1 MAVIGTFGSYT
12 AARLGIYASQ
22 ASLSATGNNIANINT
37 PGYTR
42 QRMDLVSLYSYGS
55 ARYVNKFNLNV
66 GYGVLTNGVS
76 QLRDPFLD
84 IRYREENA
92 SVGAYDEKLDCLQ
105 QLAAVLDEVGRGTDD
120 FGMVEAQ
127 FNEFYQQLQKLLLNT
142 GDVVND
148 TTVRGAAQTLTNLL
162 NSYSNA
168 MDTLATNKLSELKEN
183 VKTVNSLLT
192 QIRDLNVQIR
202 DAGIIGDNALE
213 LRDARNLCID
223 QLSAYMKINV
233 TYDMEKI
240 DEFNSVER
248 LNITIAGSDI
258 KLIQGVYGAQ
268 LSMPETTLA
277 TNPKFDPNDPKSGK
291 YAAIDKNGKWTP
303 TNLMKNPDWDP
314 DYDIEEGEEG
324 YDEKKASKYIY
335 YDPKTRTDKYLLDDE
350 AAKDKLKEL
359 DPKLDTDDPDF
370 DLNTYIASELTNA
383 VEGSRNNLLTMFVEP
398 MVDAKGRY
406 ARNANHQELKETI
419 ELGDNQLY
427 GALQSLREFL
437 TEKGEFG
444 SQYEYD
450 RDPAA
455 AQKRGLPYY
464 QNALDAL
471 ARKFAEEFNKANQLD
486 FEDVKDAYE
495 LVDPDDDTSAFADKA
510 GNAIMGYDAN
520 GDLKEELNADYFNKL
535 ADKQKELEELKK
547 KAAKGELDPGDEAAG
562 VKSDAE
568 RMKELEEEIAR
579 GYKNLELLR
588 NEGTLTDLWSFYN
601 GGVLFSNNG
610 NGNDTTNITAG
621 NITISDAW
629 TTGGVRIL
637 NTKVADGR
645 DHSTANDNILHMVS
659 MMSQDMDYYPSG
671 IVDNARTGN
680 TKYFTGSF
688 QERLADMS
696 SILGV
701 ETQTTRLLYNGY
713 TTTALSLENSRQSVA
728 GVDLND
734 EATNMMVYQKAYAA
748 ACQLMTTLDSMLD
761 KLINGTIR

>member
-37 PGYTR
+37 VGYTR

-55 ARYVNKFNLNV
+55 ARYVNRFNLNV

-105 QLAAVLDEVGRGTDD
+105 QLSNILDEVGRGDDD
-120 FGMVEAQ
+120 FGIVEAQ
-127 FNEFYQQLQKLLLNT
+127 LNDFFQQLQKLLLNT

-162 NSYSNA
+162 NGYSKA
-168 MDTLATNKLSELKEN
+168 MDTLAVNKLNELKEN

-223 QLSAYMKINV
+223 QLSSYMKINV

-268 LSMPETTLA
+268 LSMPELTLA
-277 TNPKFDPNDPKSGK
+277 TNPKYDPNVAADDPDYATKSKK
-291 YAAIDKNGKWTP
+291 YAFVDENGKWKP
-303 TNLMKNPDWDP
+303 TNLVPNPDYDP
-314 DYDIEEGEEG
+314 DYKVADTDKN
-324 YDEKKASKYIY
+324 YDEKKGRQYMRFNTNTGKFSY
-335 YDPKTRTDKYLLDDE
+335 
-350 AAKDKLKEL
+350 
-359 DPKLDTDDPDF
+359 TDDKQGEEVA
-370 DLNTYIASELTNA
+370 TELANA
-383 VEGSRNNLLTMFVEP
+383 VEGSRNNSLTMYVEP

-406 ARNANHQELKETI
+406 ARNADHQELKETI
-419 ELGDNQLY
+419 ELDDNQLY

-437 TEKGEFG
+437 TEKGEFS

-450 RDPAA
+450 RDPTAT
-455 AQKRGLPYY
+455 QKRGLPYY

-471 ARKFAEEFNKANQLD
+471 TRKFAEEFNKANHLN

-495 LVDPDDDTSAFADKA
+495 LLDPTDDSMGFVGKDGK
-510 GNAIMGYDAN
+510 AIMGYDADGN
-520 GDLKEELNADYFNKL
+520 RTVLLNADYFYDLVNGEGL
-535 ADKQKELEELKK
+535 TQKQERLEELKK
-547 KAAKGELDPGDEAAG
+547 KAAKGELEDGDAD
-562 VKSDAE
+562 KI
-568 RMKELEEEIAR
+568 KQLEKDIEV

-629 TTGGVRIL
+629 STGGVRIL
-637 NTKVADGR
+637 NTKVADGK
-645 DHSTANDNILHMVS
+645 DHSTANDNIMHMIS
-659 MMSQDMDYYPSG
+659 LMSQDLNYYPSE

-688 QERLADMS
+688 QERLADMN
-696 SILGV
+696 SILSV
-701 ETQTTRLLYNGY
+701 ETNTTTLMYNSY

-761 KLINGTIR
+761 KLINGTLR